1 MSAEQVIEY
10 MIKKF
15 KMNDEDIMRLRK
27 VLDKMSK

>member
-15 KMNDEDIMRLRK
+15 KMNDEDIIRLRK